1 MDYRKITAIVNADC
15 LAAVEEALQHQAS
28 IEVAII
34 HIKGYG
40 DYKNFYDPEWT
51 STQARVEVFAE
62 LTDVPRI
69 AKAIM
74 DAAYAGLDSDGIV
87 AVLPVE
93 TLYRVS
99 EHRPNPNMGQAPSIG
114 RGGRADG

>member
-1 MDYRKITAIVNADC
+1 MNYRKVTAIVNADC
-15 LAAVEEALQHQAS
+15 LPVVEEALQHETT
-28 IEVAII
+28 IEVAIS
-34 HIKGYG
+34 HVKGYG

-62 LTDVPRI
+62 LPHVPRI

-74 DAAYAGLDSDGIV
+74 DAAYAGLDTDGIV

-99 EHRPNPNMGQAPSIG
+99 EHRPNQNTGQAPSADPEG
-114 RGGRADG
+114 RTDG